1 MQVPVGGQK
10 IGCPQLCLQP
20 HAELLNAH
28 CSSNVGG
35 LLGSSVVWIMLLWG
49 QAQCAWSERPAGGLG
64 IAALLCMLA
73 LRPLLLLLLLLMMM
87 GGGGRVP
94 AAAMEAG
101 CCWWSGERLLLLLLM
116 MMGGGGRV
124 PAAAMEAGCCWWS
137 GERAG
142 VAGVRWP
149 IFPWP
154 SMRAALSASTGRK
167 LLAVLTGVCGIY
179 YMPFPTPAPAL
190 VHAVAVAVLP
200 FRAALLPI
208 LLLLCA

>member
-1 MQVPVGGQK
+1 M
-10 IGCPQLCLQP
+10 
-20 HAELLNAH
+20 AESMRN
-28 CSSNVGG
+28 SRYS

-73 LRPLLLLLLLLMMM
+73 LRPLL
-87 GGGGRVP
+87 
-94 AAAMEAG
+94 
-101 CCWWSGERLLLLLLM
+101 LLLLLLM

>member
-1 MQVPVGGQK
+1 M
-10 IGCPQLCLQP
+10 
-20 HAELLNAH
+20 AESMRN
-28 CSSNVGG
+28 SRYS

-101 CCWWSGERLLLLLLM
+101 CCWWSGER
-116 MMGGGGRV
+116 
-124 PAAAMEAGCCWWS
+124 
-137 GERAG
+137 AG

-167 LLAVLTGVCGIY
+167 LLAVLTGAGGSAAAAAAAAASV
-179 YMPFPTPAPAL
+179 MA
-190 VHAVAVAVLP
+190 AVA
-200 FRAALLPI
+200 AAG
-208 LLLLCA
+208 AGAAGAANGHERGAGA